1 MRLFKTRSMATNAV
15 KAGKVLVGGE
25 EVKPSRT
32 LKTGEIVTLRK
43 HNALFSY
50 EVLELLEK
58 RVGAKLV
65 ETYLRDVTPPEEVEK
80 YKEYLAAQ
88 RSYRDNGLG
97 RPSKK
102 DRRDLKRFRG
112 W

>member
-25 EVKPSRT
+25 EVKPSRI

-50 EVLELLEK
+50 EVLGLLEK

-65 ETYLRDVTPPEEVEK
+65 EQYLKNITPEEEVEK
-80 YKEYLAAQ
+80 YRMYQESQ
-88 RSYRDNGLG
+88 RTYRETGLG